1 MLALPHWSQI
11 LRFLSAGAAG
21 TLLYYITLYTL
32 TEYAHVWYVVS
43 AIIAGVLNYT
53 SNFMLQKLWTF
64 ESKQLQGVHKE
75 AGKYATLAGA
85 LFVLNV
91 ALLYALVEYAHL
103 WYLAAQV
110 IVTIVLTII
119 SFFATRWI
127 FSH

>member
-1 MLALPHWSQI
+1 MLALPRWSQV
-11 LRFLSAGAAG
+11 LRFLSAGAVG
-21 TLLYYITLYTL
+21 TLLYYVTLYGL
-32 TEYAHVWYVVS
+32 TEYLKVWYVTS
-43 AIIAGVLNYT
+43 AIIAGILNYS
-53 SNFMLQKLWTF
+53 SNFILQKVWTF
-64 ESKQLQGVHKE
+64 QSKQLQGVHKE
-75 AGKYATLAGA
+75 AGKYATLAAA

-119 SFFATRWI
+119 SFFVTRWI